1 MLSGASGELAGG
13 KQWVEVHSRVGEGG
27 PVHRSHV
34 TGQIFGQRRAIFF
47 FNDASGL

>member
-1 MLSGASGELAGG
+1 MSLQAGSSGWDGG
-13 KQWVEVHSRVGEGG
+13 WEVHSRVGEGG

-34 TGQIFGQRRAIFF
+34 TGQIFWSEKGNFF